1 MIPYTPPKLSWPK
14 DWFIKLISL
23 LFAIFL
29 WYFVSSED
37 RVDMN
42 VQVPVEIVNLPRDL
56 VISNQYKN
64 TLDVTISGPRGLIR
78 KISQGITRSI
88 DLSKATAG
96 TTLIANEPDSISV
109 PRGITV
115 LRINPTHITLFIDR
129 LIRKE
134 LAIKAVTHGKLP
146 AEYELVSITIQ
157 PEQLDVS
164 GPQDILGGQESIE
177 TTPIDLSDV
186 TTNTSKQITLDL
198 KPEVADLIGDPM
210 VVAKIVI
217 KAKMVEKEIGKLE
230 ITPSGLAANQTAKI
244 SPSRLTVKA
253 LIPMDL
259 SRQQGKKI
267 GELFTATVPVDGL
280 APGIHDLKPTVDT
293 VPQIT
298 IQQLLP
304 ETVSVEIGEERTA
317 ATAEVKAGEDAATA
331 KKTKEPPP
339 ATP

>member
-56 VISNQYKN
+56 VISNQYKS

-96 TTLIANEPDSISV
+96 TTVIANEPNSISV
-109 PRGITV
+109 PRGINI
-115 LRINPTHITLFIDR
+115 LRINPTHTTLLLDR

-134 LAIKAVTHGKLP
+134 LPIKTITSGKLP
-146 AEYELVSITIQ
+146 DEYDLVAITVQ
-157 PEQLDVS
+157 PERLDIS
-164 GPQDILGGQESIE
+164 GPQNIIHHQQSLE

-186 TTNTSKQITLDL
+186 TTSTSKQVPLAL
-198 KPEVADLIGDPM
+198 KPDLADLIGDPM
-210 VVAKIVI
+210 VAVKIEIKEKIIDKEVDKIEINTSGLSPDLAAKI
-217 KAKMVEKEIGKLE
+217 L
-230 ITPSGLAANQTAKI
+230 
-244 SPSRLTVKA
+244 PSRLSVKA
-253 LIPMDL
+253 LVPVSL
-259 SRQQGKKI
+259 VKKQGKKLD
-267 GELFTATVPVDGL
+267 ELFTATVHLDGL
-280 APGIHDLKPTVDT
+280 LTGSYDLKPTIKT
-293 VPQIT
+293 VPEISVQQIT
-298 IQQLLP
+298 P
-304 ETVSVEIGEERTA
+304 EMVTVEI
-317 ATAEVKAGEDAATA
+317 
-331 KKTKEPPP
+331 KEGK
-339 ATP
+339 